1 MQFSQGTRGG
11 HIPVLVNLE
20 PDAADVAAMHAAL
33 LDGAP
38 LPLWPEVQTYTE
50 TLERAARA
58 VSLQGA
64 DPETAQR
71 RAIEELLGPEVEE

>member
-1 MQFSQGTRGG
+1 MFSRGNRG
-11 HIPVLVNLE
+11 SHIPVLISLE
-20 PDAADVAAMHAAL
+20 SDAADVAAMHAAL
-33 LDGAP
+33 LGGAP
-38 LPLWPEVQTYTE
+38 LPLWPEVEAYIE
-50 TLERAARA
+50 ILERAARA